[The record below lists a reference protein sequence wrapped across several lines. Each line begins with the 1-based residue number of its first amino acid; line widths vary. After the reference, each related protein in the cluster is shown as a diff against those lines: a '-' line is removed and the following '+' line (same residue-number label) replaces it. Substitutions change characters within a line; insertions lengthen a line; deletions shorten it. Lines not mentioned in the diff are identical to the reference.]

1 MPMARRRCT
10 KTGPYDVSDLT
21 ISLPVAKIGGF
32 RTVLGCHLTQ
42 GSLKS
47 FSLPTTFQADDEG
60 SIPFTRSNVFNGL
73 GRGNPAFCVTPGCCF
88 VSWRKHNDTIG
99 PHSTLGY
106 QTTNLGVRSSNLF
119 GRAS

>member
-1 MPMARRRCT
+1 MARRRCT

-47 FSLPTTFQADDEG
+47 LSLPTTFQADDEG
-60 SIPFTRSNVFNGL
+60 SIPFTRSNLFNGL
-73 GRGNPAFCVTPGCCF
+73 RGARLTHCVTPGCCF
-88 VSWRKHNDTIG
+88 VSWRSALDGEMSRH
-99 PHSTLGY
+99 
-106 QTTNLGVRSSNLF
+106 QV
-119 GRAS
+119 A